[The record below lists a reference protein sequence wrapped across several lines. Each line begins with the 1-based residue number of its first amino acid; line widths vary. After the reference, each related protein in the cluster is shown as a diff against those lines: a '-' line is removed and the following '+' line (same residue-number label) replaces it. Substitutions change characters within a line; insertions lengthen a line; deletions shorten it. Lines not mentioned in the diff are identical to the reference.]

1 MATEADVAALYT
13 SVLGRAPDAGGLAYF
28 ADLVSKGT
36 PLSQVREALASSP
49 EAQVR
54 SLYSDVLGRQADLP
68 GQKYFADLAIAGTPI
83 ADIRKSIAYSPES
96 QGLLE
101 NIYTTDLK
109 RKSDAG
115 GKQYYTDFLA
125 GGGLLSDVQSNVRGS
140 EEAQKLLAKTDTTT
154 TTTTGLTAAQLEA
167 KKIADALLAKQ
178 AADALL
184 AKQAADALLAKNGKT
199 GTTTDYSAYRGQL
212 NPLYQQAFG
221 RDIDASG
228 LAYYGKMLA
237 EGTPISTI
245 LASLRA
251 SDEFKTPAVQ
261 TFQKGIRTVP
271 FGSQVVDG
279 RVQQMAQYAQP
290 AVQAG
295 QAMGS
300 PSLQGFL
307 AGRQGQVSGGDINSL
322 YRNVLGRAPDP
333 GGVDYYNAKMKGGA
347 TLGDVE
353 AEMRGSAEFKQP
365 LAQFQQQ
372 MQYQTAL
379 PGMVQPFNPA
389 DIPKTFQQ
397 VISPGPRL
405 DINQT
410 VIPGWL
416 QTAISAQKVKDGIE
430 VTDQDKFNAANTKT
444 TYSGLGQ
451 NTANTNTGTTG
462 ANTGGLLAASQI
474 SPQIISGYTD
484 YLGRAPGSIDL
495 TGASYWQNLLNK
507 GTPIADIYSG
517 LAGSAEGLLYAP
529 TRQSKLAAAASAA
542 ANAGGGGSEH

>member
-1 MATEADVAALYT
+1 MAAADDVAALYT

-109 RKSDAG
+109 RASDTG
-115 GKQYYTDFLA
+115 GKQYWTDVLA
-125 GGGLLSDVQSNVRGS
+125 GGGLLSDVQRNVRGS
-140 EEAQKLLAKTDTTT
+140 EEAQKLLAKTDTTNAANT
-154 TTTTGLTAAQLEA
+154 TNVA
-167 KKIADALLAKQ
+167 
-178 AADALL
+178 
-184 AKQAADALLAKNGKT
+184 
-199 GTTTDYSAYRGQL
+199 GTTNVANTIIAKDNSGTINALFQKV
-212 NPLYQQAFG
+212 FG
-221 RDIDASG
+221 RDADPSG
-228 LAYYGKMLA
+228 AKFWGDKLAGGMSSADVEAALRGSS
-237 EGTPISTI
+237 EG
-245 LASLRA
+245 
-251 SDEFKTPAVQ
+251 VQ
-261 TFQKGIRTVP
+261 AARGIRTVP
-271 FGSQVVDG
+271 FGSQLVDG
-279 RVQQMAQYAQP
+279 RLQQMAQYAQP

-372 MQYQTAL
+372 MQYQSAL

-405 DINQT
+405 DMNQT

-542 ANAGGGGSEH
+542 ANAGGGGSEF